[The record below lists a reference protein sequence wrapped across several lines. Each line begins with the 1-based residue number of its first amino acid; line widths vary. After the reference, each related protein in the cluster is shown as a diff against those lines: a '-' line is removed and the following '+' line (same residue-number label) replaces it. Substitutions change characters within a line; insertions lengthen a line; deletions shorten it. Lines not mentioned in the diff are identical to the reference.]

1 MSTVV
6 KQVLSC
12 VRCQARLGALALA
25 LLSAADVRAENAWT
39 DGGDTTNW
47 FDAANWS
54 AGVPVAGQAVTV
66 GAGALML
73 TNATPELASF
83 TMTGGKLTFRGW
95 ETALVATEMSIGGE
109 LTHLPTLATAVDPVS
124 GQWVPEHRIWLKGS
138 NIAVT
143 ATGKL
148 NADFMGYRLNAGPG
162 RATSSYGGARADRRL
177 AQDQPCRVR
186 HDL

>member
-1 MSTVV
+1 MSSGE
-6 KQVLSC
+6 QLL
-12 VRCQARLGALALA
+12 RDARMIALAAGLLA
-25 LLSAADVRAENAWT
+25 APLATAQNTWT
-39 DGGDTTNW
+39 GGGDGTNW
-47 FDAANWS
+47 FNGANWS
-54 AGVPVAGQAVTV
+54 DGVPVAASTV
-66 GAGALML
+66 SIGTGNIIL